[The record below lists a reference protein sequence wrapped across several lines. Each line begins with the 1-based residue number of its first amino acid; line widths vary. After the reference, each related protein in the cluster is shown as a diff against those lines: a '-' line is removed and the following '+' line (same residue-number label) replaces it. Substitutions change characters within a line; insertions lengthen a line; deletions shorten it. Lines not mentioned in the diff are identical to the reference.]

1 MGKNTED
8 RPSSVLRQRAEELI
22 QTIPDNLMPSQSR
35 EIRELVH
42 ELNVHQVEL
51 EMQNEE
57 LRQAEDRLSTLNA
70 AYRSLFDEAPVGYL
84 VCDADGLILEANNSA
99 ARLLGRRRKALLKTG
114 FSRYCTESSRDA
126 YYLHRVKVL
135 EGRQPER
142 AELQLKNADGGLV
155 DVLLESA
162 ASWDPHAEAQTI
174 RTALMN
180 MTENKKL
187 QAQLE
192 QARKMEAIGQLAGGV
207 AHDFNNL
214 LSVING
220 YAELSLSKVSPG
232 YRLERSLLEILKA
245 GQQAADLT
253 SQLLAYS
260 RKQPVELKVLDL
272 NRFVADMENMLQRLV
287 GEDVRFQLELVQGL
301 SSIQA
306 DQAQLTQVLMNLV
319 INAADAIREHEQDTE
334 RRITI
339 STGEVGPD
347 RRPPQDPDQGAAES
361 YVVLSVSDTGAGID
375 EVHVDKIF
383 DPFFTTKEVTRG
395 TGMGLATVYG
405 IVKQNKGEV
414 VVETR
419 KQGGT
424 VFHVYWPS
432 TPEELHIDPAETEA
446 AQCRSEKRTGTVLFV
461 EDHPQIQ
468 ELGGEIL
475 IALGYDVVVKPNG
488 ESAMR
493 WLREHPDHTVDVL
506 FTDVVMPGM
515 SGPEM
520 VVKARQLRPGLKAVY
535 ASGYPAENLIQE
547 GLIEDTARILSKPY
561 SISELECALDEA
573 IKGNSPD

>member
-1 MGKNTED
+1 MGKKTED
-8 RPSSVLRQRAEELI
+8 TSSRALRQRAEELI
-22 QTIPDNLMPSQSR
+22 QAIPDNIMPSQSR

-57 LRQAEDRLSTLNA
+57 LRQAEDRLSALNS
-70 AYRSLFDEAPVGYL
+70 AYRSLFDDAPVGYL
-84 VCDADGLILEANNSA
+84 VCDAEGMILDANAAA
-99 ARLLGRRRKALLKTG
+99 ARLLGRPRKALLKTG
-114 FSRYCTESSRDA
+114 FSRYCTENSRDA

-135 EGRQPER
+135 EGRQPEGT
-142 AELQLKNADGGLV
+142 ELQLKDVEGELV

-162 ASWDPHAEAQTI
+162 VSWDLPSQAWTI

-180 MTENKKL
+180 MTENKRL

-220 YAELSLSKVSPG
+220 YAELSLSKASAG
-232 YRLERSLLEILKA
+232 SRLEKALLEILKA

-253 SQLLAYS
+253 GQLLAYS
-260 RKQPVELKVLDL
+260 RKQPVELKVMDL
-272 NRFVADMENMLQRLV
+272 NEFVAGMDNMLQRLV
-287 GEDVRFQLELVQGL
+287 GEDVRFRFELGQGL

-306 DQAQLTQVLMNLV
+306 DQGQLSQVLMNLV
-319 INAADAIREHEQDTE
+319 INAADAIREHDQDTE

-339 STGEVGPD
+339 STSEVGPD
-347 RRPPQDPDQGAAES
+347 RLPPRDQGQESAES
-361 YVVLSVSDTGAGID
+361 YLVLSVSDTGTGID
-375 EVHVDKIF
+375 EAHVNKIF

-405 IVKQNKGEV
+405 IVKQNDGEV
-414 VVETR
+414 LVESR

-432 TPEELHIDPAETEA
+432 TPEKLPADHSKAEA
-446 AQCRSEKRTGTVLFV
+446 AQCRPDQRTGTVLFV

-468 ELGGEIL
+468 DLGGEIL
-475 IALGYDVVVKPNG
+475 NALGYDVVVKPSG

-493 WLREHPDHTVDVL
+493 WLREHPEQQVDVL

-520 VVKARQLRPGLKAVY
+520 VSRARQLRPGLKVVY

-547 GLIEDTARILSKPY
+547 GLIEETARILSKPY
-561 SISELECALDEA
+561 SISELECALKEA
-573 IKGNSPD
+573 INGRSRD

>member
-1 MGKNTED
+1 MGKKTED
-8 RPSSVLRQRAEELI
+8 SPSRSLRQRAEELI
-22 QTIPDNLMPSQSR
+22 QAIPDNIMPSQSR

-57 LRQAEDRLSTLNA
+57 LRQAEDRLSSLNS
-70 AYRSLFDEAPVGYL
+70 AYRSLFDDAPVGYL
-84 VCDADGLILEANNSA
+84 VCDADGMILDANAAA
-99 ARLLGRRRKALLKTG
+99 ARLLGRDRKALLKTG

-126 YYLHRVKVL
+126 YYLHRFKVL
-135 EGRQPER
+135 EGRQSER
-142 AELQLKNADGGLV
+142 TELQLRDADGELV

-162 ASWDPHAEAQTI
+162 ASWDPAAQARTI

-220 YAELSLSKVSPG
+220 YAELSLSKSSPG
-232 YRLERSLLEILKA
+232 SRLEKALLEILKA

-272 NRFVADMENMLQRLV
+272 NQFVAGMDNMLQRLV
-287 GEDVRFQLELVQGL
+287 GEDVRFRFELGQGL

-306 DQAQLTQVLMNLV
+306 DQGQLTQVLMNLV
-319 INAADAIREHEQDTE
+319 INAADAIREHGQDTE

-339 STGEVGPD
+339 STSEVGPD
-347 RRPPQDPDQGAAES
+347 RQPSQDLEAAES
-361 YVVLSVSDTGAGID
+361 YVVLSVSDTGTGID
-375 EVHVDKIF
+375 EAHVDKIF

-405 IVKQNKGEV
+405 IVKQNNGEV
-414 VVETR
+414 LVESR
-419 KQGGT
+419 EQGGA

-432 TPEELHIDPAETEA
+432 TPEKLLADHTEA
-446 AQCRSEKRTGTVLFV
+446 EAVQCRPDQRTGTVLFV

-468 ELGGEIL
+468 DLGGEIL
-475 IALGYDVVVKPNG
+475 EALGYDVVVKPNG

-493 WLREHPDHTVDVL
+493 WLREHPEQRVDVL

-515 SGPEM
+515 SGPEL
-520 VVKARQLRPGLKAVY
+520 VSEARQLRPGLKVVY

-547 GLIEDTARILSKPY
+547 GLIEETARILSKPY
-561 SISELECALDEA
+561 SISELECALKEA
-573 IKGNSPD
+573 VNGRSRD